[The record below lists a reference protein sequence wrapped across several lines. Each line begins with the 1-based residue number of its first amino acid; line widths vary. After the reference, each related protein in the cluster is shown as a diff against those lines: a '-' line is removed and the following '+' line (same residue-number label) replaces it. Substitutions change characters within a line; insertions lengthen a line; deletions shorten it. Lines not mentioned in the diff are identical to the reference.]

1 MAGRRPHAQQR
12 GVSPLMKVC
21 IVHHSGY
28 GHTARQAAAVAE
40 GVRRS
45 RRSRLHRDPGGGSR
59 HADAAGWR
67 HLDQA
72 GAIVFGSPTYMGG
85 PSAAMKAF
93 MEATSARW
101 LEQKWADKLAAGF
114 TNSGSQN
121 GDKQNTLVAF
131 ATLAAQH
138 GMVWINL
145 NLLPGNNSS
154 TGSPE
159 DLNRLGASL
168 GAMAQSNIDQGPDD
182 GPPEADL
189 ETARRLG
196 QRVAACCLR
205 WHGA

>member
-1 MAGRRPHAQQR
+1 
-12 GVSPLMKVC
+12 MKIC

-28 GHTARQAAAVAE
+28 GHTERQATAVAE
-40 GVRRS
+40 GIRRVDGVEC
-45 RRSRLHRDPGGGSR
+45 LPIPVADLQDGDAPGWR
-59 HADAAGWR
+59 VLDDAA
-67 HLDQA
+67 
-72 GAIVFGSPTYMGG
+72 AIVFGSPTYMGG
-85 PSAAMKAF
+85 PSAAMKGF
-93 MEATSARW
+93 MEATSGRW

-121 GDKQNTLVAF
+121 GDKQNTLIAF

-138 GMVWINL
+138 GMVWVNL

-154 TGSPE
+154 TGSLE
-159 DLNRLGASL
+159 DVNRLGASL

-196 QRVAACCLR
+196 QRVATCCRR
-205 WHGA
+205 WHRA